1 MRIIFM
7 GTPRF
12 AVVVLE
18 ALVEAGH
25 QVLVVTQ
32 CDKAAG
38 RDRRPRYSQVKLA
51 ALKYRLPVYQPERI
65 SSPAALE
72 ALGRFQPELIV
83 VAAYGQ
89 ILRASVLKLPPLGC
103 LNVHPSLLPRYRGP
117 TPIPAAIMAGETET
131 GVTVIRMDEGMD
143 TGDILAQRRLSIA
156 ADDTSESLGEKLARL
171 GASLLLQTIPAWTCG
186 EIVPM
191 PQDHSLA
198 TYTSLIRK
206 ENGRIDWRGEAVDVE
221 RRCRAYH
228 PWPGTYTIWQGRTLK
243 VSSVQAVPEWRGGG
257 EPGMVF
263 LLGGQVGVVCG
274 EGAVILKQVQL
285 AGKKAL
291 SGLEFA
297 RGQRDLVGSVL
308 GH

>member
-1 MRIIFM
+1 
-7 GTPRF
+7 
-12 AVVVLE
+12 
-18 ALVEAGH
+18 
-25 QVLVVTQ
+25 
-32 CDKAAG
+32 
-38 RDRRPRYSQVKLA
+38 VKLA
-51 ALKYRLPVYQPERI
+51 ALKYRLPVYQPERV

-89 ILRASVLKLPPLGC
+89 ILRANVLKLPPLGC

-143 TGDILAQRRLSIA
+143 TGDILAQCRLSIA

-171 GASLLLQTIPAWTCG
+171 GASLLLQTIPAWARG
-186 EIVPM
+186 ELVPV

-206 ENGRIDWRGEAVDVE
+206 ENGRIDWRGDAVDIE

-243 VSSVQAVPEWRGGG
+243 VSRVQAIPEWRGGG

-263 LLGGQVGVVCG
+263 LLVDQVGVVCG

-297 RGQRDLVGSVL
+297 RGQRGLVGSVL
-308 GH
+308 SH